1 MNKKNFYSYAP
12 QTGMQYH
19 ATDKEAREAAD
30 KALQELQRNMS
41 DLDVHAKTLQT
52 VTWGE
57 VRERAA
63 DTGAGHVL
71 KNALRLAYEAEH
83 PQVVNGRM
91 ENANGDLVLVQNIK
105 EMDLLFHDMVLEI
118 AVYWLYLSGKIERF
132 KGYNFRDVTTVVT
145 AMFEKHDVKRGGTE
159 GNMTFRTFDGR
170 FKLNIAIQKQLT
182 FGPEWQ
188 AAQAKLL
195 EALDEMLP
203 EEAANAR
210 TIVNASFKQTDG
222 QVSVSKIL
230 PLRHLKID
238 NAKWKEGMEIVSE
251 ALIVASKKK
260 QIRLYQR
267 DGVGGY
273 IPIPLDIAAF

>member
-1 MNKKNFYSYAP
+1 MDFYSYSP
-12 QTGMQYH
+12 NTGMQYH
-19 ATDKEAREAAD
+19 ATDKEARDTATES
-30 KALQELQRNMS
+30 LRVNPIE
-41 DLDVHAKTLQT
+41 T

-57 VRERAA
+57 VRERGT
-63 DTGAGHVL
+63 DTGAGYVL
-71 KNALRLAYEAEH
+71 KNALRLTYEAEH
-83 PQVVNGRM
+83 PQVINGRM
-91 ENANGDLVLVQNIK
+91 ENANGDLVLIQNIK

-145 AMFEKHDVKRGGTE
+145 AMFEKHEVKRGGTE

-170 FKLNIAIQKQLT
+170 YKLNIAIQKQLT

-230 PLRHLKID
+230 PLRHLKIEND
-238 NAKWKEGMEIVSE
+238 KWKAGMEIVSD
-251 ALIVASKKK
+251 ALMVAGKKK
-260 QIRLYQR
+260 QIRLYER
-267 DGVGGY
+267 NEVGRY
-273 IPIPLDIAAF
+273 IAIPLDIAAF